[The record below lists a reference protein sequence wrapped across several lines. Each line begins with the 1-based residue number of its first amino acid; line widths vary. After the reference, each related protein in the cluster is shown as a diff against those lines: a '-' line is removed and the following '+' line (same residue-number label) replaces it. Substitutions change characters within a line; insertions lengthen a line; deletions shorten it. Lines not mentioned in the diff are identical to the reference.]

1 MASLRNFINA
11 ITNDNRLYTAEDI
24 GEMTNRE
31 FLDNEKAIDY
41 QLENL
46 GIPRRGDLAGNP
58 DVVYVHSYTRDD
70 GTEVRAHYRSK
81 PDGVGSNNYEHS
93 GTSTGA
99 AAGIEQPTLLEGGI
113 TYNDYQPNLR
123 TTIDDYSSAIENIS
137 VGNLNKS
144 LLDLGINTYGKY
156 KLKQEDAVSLW
167 NVASKGVTQNST
179 EDYINR
185 NGKFYNNIGEI
196 VKDFPQYKEQIK
208 EKVKKQFK
216 KDDVPAIVFHEN
228 SSVAKAI
235 SKSAEL
241 NDFIYKNVSALKS
254 GEEVSGSLGFTSDS
268 NLHNAFGKVDVL
280 SAKLQGKYIEFIL
293 LDTYDFNPNEKNWKV
308 QMGYSAQK
316 AGLLN
321 PYFTIVKVKYKI

>member
-81 PDGVGSNNYEHS
+81 PDGVGSNNYEDS

-113 TYNDYQPNLR
+113 TYNNYPLQSR
-123 TTIDDYSSAIENIS
+123 VTIDDYPQMIED
-137 VGNLNKS
+137 S
-144 LLDLGINTYGKY
+144 LFRVVNRGILDLGINSIGEMIN
-156 KLKQEDAVSLW
+156 QNDAVNFW
-167 NVASKGVTQNST
+167 NIASKGVTQKST

-268 NLHNAFGKVDVL
+268 NLHSAFGKVDVL

-293 LDTYDFNPNEKNWKV
+293 LDTYDFNPNETNPLV

>member
-41 QLENL
+41 QLNNL

-113 TYNDYQPNLR
+113 TYNNYPLQSR
-123 TTIDDYSSAIENIS
+123 VTIDDYPQMIED
-137 VGNLNKS
+137 S
-144 LLDLGINTYGKY
+144 LFGVVNRGILDLGINSIGEMIN
-156 KLKQEDAVSLW
+156 QNDAVNFW
-167 NVASKGVTQNST
+167 NIASKGVTQNST

-268 NLHNAFGKVDVL
+268 NLHSAFGKVDVL

-293 LDTYDFNPNEKNWKV
+293 LDTYDFNPNETNWKV

-316 AGLLN
+316 AGLLK

>member
-113 TYNDYQPNLR
+113 TYNNYPLQSR
-123 TTIDDYSSAIENIS
+123 VTIDDYPQMIED
-137 VGNLNKS
+137 S
-144 LLDLGINTYGKY
+144 LFGVVNRGILDLGINSIGEMIN
-156 KLKQEDAVSLW
+156 QNDAVNFW
-167 NVASKGVTQNST
+167 NIASKGVTQKST

-268 NLHNAFGKVDVL
+268 NLHSAFGKVDVL

-293 LDTYDFNPNEKNWKV
+293 LDTYDFNPNETNPLV

>member
-11 ITNDNRLYTAEDI
+11 ITNDNKIYTAEDI

-41 QLENL
+41 QLNNL
-46 GIPRRGDLAGNP
+46 GIPRRANLAGNS

-93 GTSTGA
+93 GTSTCA

-113 TYNDYQPNLR
+113 TYNNYPLQSR
-123 TTIDDYSSAIENIS
+123 VTIDDYPQTIED
-137 VGNLNKS
+137 S
-144 LLDLGINTYGKY
+144 LFGVVNRGILDLGINSIGEKIN
-156 KLKQEDAVSLW
+156 QNDAVNFW
-167 NVASKGVTQNST
+167 NIASKGVTQKST

-293 LDTYDFNPNEKNWKV
+293 LDTYDFNPNEINPLV

-316 AGLLN
+316 AGLLH

>member
-41 QLENL
+41 QLNNL

-113 TYNDYQPNLR
+113 TYNNYPLQSR
-123 TTIDDYSSAIENIS
+123 VTIDDYPQMIEDS
-137 VGNLNKS
+137 LFGLVNKGI
-144 LLDLGINTYGKY
+144 LDFGINFVGEKIN
-156 KLKQEDAVSLW
+156 QNDAVNLW
-167 NVASKGVTQNST
+167 NIASKGVTQNST

-268 NLHNAFGKVDVL
+268 NLHSAFGKVDVL

-293 LDTYDFNPNEKNWKV
+293 LDTYDFNPNETNPLV

>member
-41 QLENL
+41 QLNNL

-113 TYNDYQPNLR
+113 TYNNYPLQSR
-123 TTIDDYSSAIENIS
+123 VTIDDYPQMIED
-137 VGNLNKS
+137 S
-144 LLDLGINTYGKY
+144 LFGVVNRGILDLGINSIGEMIN
-156 KLKQEDAVSLW
+156 QNDAVNFW
-167 NVASKGVTQNST
+167 NIASKGVTQNST

-293 LDTYDFNPNEKNWKV
+293 LDTYDFNPNETNPLV